1 MEEKTNYILFAK
13 KPEPGKVK
21 TRLAEGIVV
30 DRAARIYRAFL
41 KDILSSLNELH
52 HPFAVAYT
60 PADAGKYF
68 AQVSG
73 GPSELFSQQG
83 RDLGERMNSAFLRQ
97 FMLGYD
103 RVILIGSDI
112 PLLSPDI
119 LDEAREVLAEHPAV
133 LGPCRDG
140 GYYLIGLRRPMP
152 ELFSGILWGG
162 DRVLRDTVSI
172 LRRQRC
178 NYRLLPELS
187 DIDRAND
194 LELLTAELESR
205 DRTGH
210 FIPVRTW
217 QVLSSATYFATKTPR
232 H

>member
-21 TRLAEGIVV
+21 TRLAEGIGVAG
-30 DRAARIYRAFL
+30 AARIYRAFL
-41 KDILSSLNELH
+41 QDILSSLNRLY

-60 PADAGKYF
+60 PADAGRYF
-68 AQVSG
+68 ARISG
-73 GPSELFSQQG
+73 GPSALFPQQG
-83 RDLGERMNSAFLRQ
+83 RDLGKRMERAFLKQ
-97 FMLGYD
+97 FSLGYD
-103 RVILIGSDI
+103 KVILIGSDI

-119 LDEAREVLAEHPAV
+119 LEEAREAVAEHPAV

-162 DRVLRDTVSI
+162 DKVLRDTVSI
-172 LRRQRC
+172 LRRQQC

-187 DIDRAND
+187 DIDRAHD
-194 LELLTAELESR
+194 LQELIVEIKSR
-205 DRTGH
+205 ERTDR
-210 FIPVRTW
+210 FIPAHTW
-217 QVLSSATYFATKTPR
+217 QELSAFGANS
-232 H
+232 